1 VSLFTLFCAN
11 ALKSAASVEH
21 GCRHLEVAS
30 VSKMVRGFL
39 VAAALCLV
47 FAPAAPNPAEAACD
61 KSVVLYNAYW
71 CPFCKKVRALL
82 GSYHIRYQL
91 IEVTAEP
98 GQSMA
103 LKRFGDTS
111 VPRTVI
117 GGAVATGYDP
127 ERIKQL
133 LCLN

>member
-1 VSLFTLFCAN
+1 MNGPSAGRWRHRSDTGDG
-11 ALKSAASVEH
+11 AL
-21 GCRHLEVAS
+21 GYVACQG
-30 VSKMVRGFL
+30 RGTIEPPL
-39 VAAALCLV
+39 ADAV
-47 FAPAAPNPAEAACD
+47 D
-61 KSVVLYNAYW
+61 KPVVLYNAYW
-71 CPFCKKVRALL
+71 CPYCRQVRALL
-82 GSYHIRYQL
+82 GHYHIRYQL
-91 IEVTAEP
+91 VEVTAEP

-117 GGAVATGYDP
+117 GGTVVIGYEP

>member
-1 VSLFTLFCAN
+1 M
-11 ALKSAASVEH
+11 
-21 GCRHLEVAS
+21 R
-30 VSKMVRGFL
+30 KMVRGF
-39 VAAALCLV
+39 VAVAALCLA
-47 FAPAAPNPAEAACD
+47 FTQAASTPAQAVCAKN
-61 KSVVLYNAYW
+61 VVLYNAYW

-82 GSYHIRYQL
+82 GQYHIRYQL

-117 GGAVATGYDP
+117 GGAVVSGYDP
-127 ERIKQL
+127 DRIKQL

>member
-1 VSLFTLFCAN
+1 MA
-11 ALKSAASVEH
+11 
-21 GCRHLEVAS
+21 
-30 VSKMVRGFL
+30 RGV
-39 VAAALCLV
+39 VAAAVLGL
-47 FAPAAPNPAEAACD
+47 ALTQAASTPAQAVCAKP
-61 KSVVLYNAYW
+61 VVLYNAYW
-71 CPFCKKVRALL
+71 CPYCRQVRALL

-117 GGAVATGYDP
+117 GGAVVTGYDP
-127 ERIKQL
+127 EHIKQL
-133 LCLN
+133 LCL

>member
-1 VSLFTLFCAN
+1 MSKMARGVVVAAVLCLAFTQ
-11 ALKSAASVEH
+11 AASI
-21 GCRHLEVAS
+21 
-30 VSKMVRGFL
+30 
-39 VAAALCLV
+39 
-47 FAPAAPNPAEAACD
+47 PAHAVCA

-71 CPFCKKVRALL
+71 CPYCKKVRALL

-117 GGAVATGYDP
+117 GGAVVTGYDP
-127 ERIKQL
+127 DRIKQL

>member
-11 ALKSAASVEH
+11 VLESAASVEH
-21 GCRHLEVAS
+21 GWQHCEVAS

-39 VAAALCLV
+39 VVAALSLAFTHAAA
-47 FAPAAPNPAEAACD
+47 APAQAACA

-117 GGAVATGYDP
+117 GGAVVTGYDP
-127 ERIKQL
+127 DRIKQL